1 MVALWWRMLE
11 VGGLFLYSNKKIK
24 KRELLFT
31 LSLFHFY
38 LVYVEMHKL
47 VLFFNEVKNIE

>member
-11 VGGLFLYSNKKIK
+11 VGGSFLYSNK

-31 LSLFHFY
+31 LSLFHFFY